1 MTDSSERLALLR
13 SRVDLQQ
20 QEFRAAVDDLE
31 HATRR
36 LADPFHLVQA
46 HPFGYVAAAFAVGLW
61 LGRVRLR

>member
-1 MTDSSERLALLR
+1 MAPSEERLAQLR

-31 HATRR
+31 NATRR
-36 LADPFHLVQA
+36 LADPLWQVQA
-46 HPFGYVAAAFAVGLW
+46 HPFGYVAAAFVFGVW